1 MAQTTGVV
9 RFLPEGDCILSSP
22 RSLREYDGNYL
33 PGLNADVGYG
43 TQRSFTPNLNSRR
56 IQVLRK
62 SLTPEARRA
71 HPGMFNSTGSLV
83 CSNPDKGPKSGRVT
97 APCSPLRSSPL
108 YSPGCRRPL
117 VLPQTLGQ
125 SSIVTFTFVKKSSV
139 QTLNGIPALSD
150 SNQNEQMKDKDQSK
164 DCSVKKDLGACHD
177 TAAEETLSPISDGLD
192 GSPDQQTSSPHGD
205 RSQLVSDSSQM
216 CQRQS
221 DSESV
226 SASPCTTCVPYSHLS
241 QSIDSSNKYVNA
253 DKPAVDIT
261 SSVCSSSLT
270 SNPLQRN
277 EREANVCTDD
287 ILLPMRANTESN
299 EDMSRSTQSPVRSN
313 HSTQIQ
319 QIDAW
324 GYPKEASSHAQKM
337 AKAKWE
343 FFYGSPESQRT
354 GISHSGLELKESASS
369 PCSPINVSVLKKRFS
384 EPEPKVFGHSLCH
397 VEVEIETTQ
406 KAISCETG
414 IIRRT
419 IKYSETDLDSVPLRC
434 YRETNIDDI
443 LAENEGLDSA
453 IGSQKDSESNSRS
466 LTETSGEKPGE
477 QPTTQDNVA
486 FPNNTDQDNIT
497 FPSNTNDDNTVF
509 PSNTGQDDTAFPSN
523 MAQDNIIFPSNTAQN
538 NMAFPSNMAQDNK
551 AFPSNTSQDNM
562 AFRSNTAQDNMA
574 FHSNTAQDNKAFPS
588 NKAQYNTAF
597 PSNMAQDNAEEYDD
611 EVFESTRLEALNQ
624 ENEKTSHRL
633 SQPFLLCHRFSE
645 DGMDSFS
652 KHFENIME
660 SHRAKGTSYS
670 SLDSIDILSS
680 PAQNQNSFFTFDLP
694 TLTSETQ
701 KQMSRNAQ
709 PTEGNMAP
717 LAHLELDSGT
727 SSATDSAW
735 SEREEEVGNT
745 TGATHNTLHSPCLSE
760 DSLII
765 VDAIVQSEP
774 PLGNLA
780 SEFDSE
786 MDSTERLALGSTDT
800 LSNGHKA
807 DQEAAKR
814 LAKRLYNLDGFK
826 KADVAR
832 HLGKNNEFSK
842 MVAEEYLKFFV
853 FTGMSLDQALRMF
866 LRELALMGETQE
878 RERILAHFSQRYH
891 QCNNN
896 SISSEDGVH
905 TLTCAL
911 MLLNTDL
918 HGHNIGKR
926 MSCSEFIGNLEGLN
940 GGKDFPR
947 ELLKALYS
955 SIKNEKLQWTI
966 DEEELRRSLSELA
979 DPNPKSIKRIN
990 SCGKPFLDFSQDPN
1004 ITTYKY
1010 GVLVRK
1016 IHADPDCKKTPRGK
1030 RGWKTFHGILKGMI
1044 LYLQKEEYKPGKPI
1058 SEEDLKN
1065 AISIHHSLAT
1075 RASDYNKRPNVF
1087 YLRTADWRVFLF
1099 QAQNAEQMHSWITR
1113 INVVAAMFS
1122 APPFP
1127 AAIGS
1132 HKKFS
1137 RPLLPSSITRH
1148 SQEEQV
1154 KTHESKFKSMSSS
1167 LIEHRTSPPDKK
1179 VKVKVD
1185 EFKQKEEYLEFEKSR
1200 YGTYAMLL
1208 RAKLKAGTEELE
1220 AFESTLFDSAEND
1233 EDGLKKSRSSP
1244 SLNLDPPV
1252 LSTKAK
1258 CHQSARSS
1266 CRPTHSSSRQKS

>member
-1 MAQTTGVV
+1 MAQTSGVV

-22 RSLREYDGNYL
+22 RSLFEMEGKPWPPSFNSEI
-33 PGLNADVGYG
+33 ACS
-43 TQRSFTPNLNSRR
+43 TQRCYTPNLNSRR
-56 IQVLRK
+56 VQVLRK

-71 HPGMFNSTGSLV
+71 HLGMYNSTGSLV
-83 CSNPDKGPKSGRVT
+83 CNPSEITQRSGRVT
-97 APCSPLRSSPL
+97 APCSPLRNRQIDPL
-108 YSPGCRRPL
+108 YSPGSRRPL
-117 VLPQTLGQ
+117 VFSQTGQ

-139 QTLNGIPALSD
+139 QTLNGIPTLCD
-150 SNQNEQMKDKDQSK
+150 SNQDKPAGTDKSQEECVNTNANTEKELGSCQGKDVSDECCNTEQK
-164 DCSVKKDLGACHD
+164 
-177 TAAEETLSPISDGLD
+177 D
-192 GSPDQQTSSPHGD
+192 GSPKHKTQSPQGVGT
-205 RSQLVSDSSQM
+205 QLVCNNPQTG
-216 CQRQS
+216 QRES
-221 DSESV
+221 DSESGRG
-226 SASPCTTCVPYSHLS
+226 SPCTVGVLDCHLS
-241 QSIDSSNKYVNA
+241 LQFDSPIKNVNKKKLTKDTASTNN
-253 DKPAVDIT
+253 T
-261 SSVCSSSLT
+261 SKT
-270 SNPLQRN
+270 STPF
-277 EREANVCTDD
+277 
-287 ILLPMRANTESN
+287 
-299 EDMSRSTQSPVRSN
+299 QSPLLKRHAGEN
-313 HSTQIQ
+313 LYCH
-319 QIDAW
+319 IDEKSPIKTAIETNEELESRCLKKLESKDQVDTW
-324 GYPKEASSHAQKM
+324 YPKEASLHAQKI

-343 FFYGSPESQRT
+343 FFYGSPEQRASLQL
-354 GISHSGLELKESASS
+354 GEILSS
-369 PCSPINVSVLKKRFS
+369 PCSPISTNCPRKRDLEPLMNVS
-384 EPEPKVFGHSLCH
+384 EHSLCH
-397 VEVEIETTQ
+397 VEVEIETTPSASD
-406 KAISCETG
+406 KNESFETG

-443 LAENEGLDSA
+443 LAENDMLDSA
-453 IGSQKDSESNSRS
+453 IGSQKDSESNKS
-466 LTETSGEKPGE
+466 TTDTSADKQNEEESPVQDVSGFCSNVTQENGE
-477 QPTTQDNVA
+477 
-486 FPNNTDQDNIT
+486 
-497 FPSNTNDDNTVF
+497 DD
-509 PSNTGQDDTAFPSN
+509 
-523 MAQDNIIFPSNTAQN
+523 
-538 NMAFPSNMAQDNK
+538 
-551 AFPSNTSQDNM
+551 
-562 AFRSNTAQDNMA
+562 
-574 FHSNTAQDNKAFPS
+574 
-588 NKAQYNTAF
+588 
-597 PSNMAQDNAEEYDD
+597 ED
-611 EVFESTRLEALNQ
+611 EVFEATKLEDTKR
-624 ENEKTSHRL
+624 ENVQTPLRSPL
-633 SQPFLLCHRFSE
+633 PFLLCHRLSE

-652 KHFENIME
+652 KHFESIME

-680 PAQNQNSFFTFDLP
+680 SVQNQNSFFTFELP

-701 KQMSRNAQ
+701 KQICKNAQ
-709 PTEGNMAP
+709 LIENNFAP
-717 LAHLELDSGT
+717 LAHLEADSGT
-727 SSATDSAW
+727 SSTTDSAW
-735 SEREEEVGNT
+735 SEKDDDTVHIP
-745 TGATHNTLHSPCLSE
+745 GATNTSASSSPSE

-765 VDAIVQSEP
+765 VADTAIQSEP

-832 HLGKNNEFSK
+832 HLGKKYVNEFSK

-866 LRELALMGETQE
+866 LKELALMGETQE

-891 QCNNN
+891 QCNSN
-896 SISSEDGVH
+896 SVSSEDGVH

-1099 QAQNAEQMHSWITR
+1099 QAQNSEQMHSWITR

-1137 RPLLPSSITRH
+1137 RPLLPSSITRL
-1148 SQEEQV
+1148 SQEDQV
-1154 KTHESKFKSMSSS
+1154 KTHESKFKNMSSS
-1167 LIEHRTSPPDKK
+1167 LIEHRISPPDKK
-1179 VKVKVD
+1179 VKGKEVD
-1185 EFKQKEEYLEFEKSR
+1185 EFKQKEDYLEFEKSR

-1208 RAKLKAGTEELE
+1208 RAKLKAGTEDLE
-1220 AFESTLFDSAEND
+1220 AFESTLFDAAEND
-1233 EDGLKKSRSSP
+1233 EDGLKKSHSSP
-1244 SLNLDPPV
+1244 SLNLDPPAS
-1252 LSTKAK
+1252 STKAK
-1258 CHQSARSS
+1258 CHLSSRAS
-1266 CRPTHSSSRQKS
+1266 CRPAHSSNRQKS

>member
-1 MAQTTGVV
+1 MMAQTSGVV

-22 RSLREYDGNYL
+22 RALREIEGKSWL
-33 PGLNADVGYG
+33 QGLNSEV
-43 TQRSFTPNLNSRR
+43 TFSPHRCFTPDLNSRR

-71 HPGMFNSTGSLV
+71 HLGMYNSTGSLV
-83 CSNPDKGPKSGRVT
+83 CNVPETGHRSGRVT
-97 APCSPLRSSPL
+97 APCSPLRSNPL
-108 YSPGCRRPL
+108 SSPGSRKPV
-117 VLPQTLGQ
+117 VLPQSVGH

-139 QTLNGIPALSD
+139 QALNGIPSD
-150 SNQNEQMKDKDQSK
+150 
-164 DCSVKKDLGACHD
+164 
-177 TAAEETLSPISDGLD
+177 
-192 GSPDQQTSSPHGD
+192 
-205 RSQLVSDSSQM
+205 SDSSQIVPQEGNVHREVS
-216 CQRQS
+216 CAAELAVCDKDTGEAADVASCSEQRVGSPQPTLSPQGSQTQLKSESPQTCEKPSASGNPCSVGGS
-221 DSESV
+221 DSHLIPECDSPSTNV
-226 SASPCTTCVPYSHLS
+226 NASCPISGNISPANMSSNPS
-241 QSIDSSNKYVNA
+241 QS
-253 DKPAVDIT
+253 P
-261 SSVCSSSLT
+261 L
-270 SNPLQRN
+270 LQRIS
-277 EREANVCTDD
+277 REANYCKDEV
-287 ILLPMRANTESN
+287 MSSN
-299 EDMSRSTQSPVRSN
+299 EQSPRSPRRSD
-313 HSTQIQ
+313 HIQ
-319 QIDAW
+319 QADTW
-324 GYPKEASSHAQKM
+324 GYPKEASLHAQKI

-343 FFYGSPESQRT
+343 FFYGSPETQRT
-354 GISHSGLELKESASS
+354 GLHMSETSS
-369 PCSPINVSVLKKRFS
+369 TPCSPINGSALKNKTIVVC
-384 EPEPKVFGHSLCH
+384 EHSLCH
-397 VEVEIETTQ
+397 MEVEIETTPSTNLTTQ
-406 KAISCETG
+406 ASETG

-453 IGSQKDSESNSRS
+453 IGSQKDSESNTDTS
-466 LTETSGEKPGE
+466 TEKAEH
-477 QPTTQDNVA
+477 QDNPAVTEIPE
-486 FPNNTDQDNIT
+486 FPKSVTQG
-497 FPSNTNDDNTVF
+497 SVEEDD
-509 PSNTGQDDTAFPSN
+509 D
-523 MAQDNIIFPSNTAQN
+523 
-538 NMAFPSNMAQDNK
+538 
-551 AFPSNTSQDNM
+551 
-562 AFRSNTAQDNMA
+562 
-574 FHSNTAQDNKAFPS
+574 
-588 NKAQYNTAF
+588 
-597 PSNMAQDNAEEYDD
+597 E
-611 EVFESTRLEALNQ
+611 EVFESMKMGEIKRETMQTPLRSPL
-624 ENEKTSHRL
+624 TFR
-633 SQPFLLCHRFSE
+633 LCHRFSE

-652 KHFENIME
+652 KHFESIME

-680 PAQNQNSFFTFDLP
+680 SAQNQNSFFTFDLP

-701 KQMSRNAQ
+701 KQICKNAQ
-709 PTEGNMAP
+709 LIEDNFAP

-727 SSATDSAW
+727 SSTTESAW
-735 SEREEEVGNT
+735 SEKEDETINA
-745 TGATHNTLHSPCLSE
+745 TGVADLELHSSSPSE
-760 DSLII
+760 NSLII
-765 VDAIVQSEP
+765 ADAIVHGEP
-774 PLGNLA
+774 PLGSMA
-780 SEFDSE
+780 SDFDSE

-832 HLGKNNEFSK
+832 HLGKKYVNEFSK

-853 FTGMSLDQALRMF
+853 FTGMTLDQALRMF
-866 LRELALMGETQE
+866 LKELALMGETQE

-891 QCNNN
+891 QCNTN

-979 DPNPKSIKRIN
+979 DPNPKSLKRIN
-990 SCGKPFLDFSQDPN
+990 SCGKPFLNFSQDPN
-1004 ITTYKY
+1004 IITTYKY

-1044 LYLQKEEYKPGKPI
+1044 LYLQKEEFKPGKPI

-1099 QAQNAEQMHSWITR
+1099 QAQNTEQMHSWITR

-1137 RPLLPSSITRH
+1137 RPLLPSAITRL

-1167 LIEHRTSPPDKK
+1167 LIEHRTTPPDKK
-1179 VKVKVD
+1179 VKGKEVD
-1185 EFKQKEEYLEFEKSR
+1185 EFKQKEDYLEFEKSR

-1208 RAKLKAGTEELE
+1208 RAKLKAGTEDLE
-1220 AFESTLFDSAEND
+1220 AFENSLFDSAEND

-1252 LSTKAK
+1252 TSTKAK
-1258 CHQSARSS
+1258 CHGSSRSS
-1266 CRPTHSSSRQKS
+1266 CRTTHNSNRQKS